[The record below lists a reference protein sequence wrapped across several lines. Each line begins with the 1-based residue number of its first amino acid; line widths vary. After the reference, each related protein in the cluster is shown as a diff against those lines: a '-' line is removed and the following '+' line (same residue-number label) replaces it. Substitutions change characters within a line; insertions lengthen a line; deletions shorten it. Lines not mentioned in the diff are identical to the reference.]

1 MAVKVIIKRS
11 GVDKNIIEL
20 TVLLRRMRTLTL
32 NQPGYISGETL
43 RRIDQP
49 DEGVVISTWRSVADW
64 TNWFENKERQS
75 IQGEIDLL
83 LGKETRYEIY
93 EE

>member
-1 MAVKVIIKRS
+1 MAVKIFIKRS
-11 GVDKNIIEL
+11 GVDRNIIEL
-20 TVLLRRMRTLTL
+20 TLLLKRMRTLTL

-49 DEGVVISTWRSVADW
+49 DECVVVSTWRSVADW
-64 TNWFENKERQS
+64 TNWFENEERKS
-75 IQGEIDLL
+75 IQSEIDLL
-83 LGKETRYEIY
+83 LGRDTRYEIY